1 MNIKARCFTATVLA
15 LLLIPF
21 SVSAQ
26 DSSIYWQCP
35 EETANHP
42 GAGTAVNATDPEDIF
57 VRKTNLDG
65 SATKC
70 DHLTAGDGI
79 TTMADDKEGGLGKRL
94 YIFGFNRVAAPGETV
109 SSLSHEIVDGVELP
123 TTAPDVAS
131 GNYPSWVMEQGTF
144 AANAPAPTIVMNED
158 DEFFL
163 NLTNTGMIQRP
174 DLFDPHTVHF
184 HGFPNASAIFDG
196 LPDASIAIN
205 MGATLT
211 YYYQPKDAGTYM
223 YHCHVEATEHMQMGM
238 LGNLFVRPRQDRCET
253 FDASYP
259 ESMPAQLAALPGQI
273 SDAEAAIDSYLG
285 SLGNIAPLNSLT
297 PAELLA
303 YLNTVYAYV
312 AANPGF
318 NWETGL
324 GLRNWIRDNIFTTGG
339 NGLRNNQSNRLAA
352 IFRDGYKSAN
362 DTLVALLD
370 KQAQLPELIAR
381 YEGVPG
387 TTCPAGHT
395 PGVSHY
401 VYDNDNG
408 STRYDVEVP
417 IQLGSF
423 DPDFHD
429 ASFSTQALPFATMRD
444 RYFLLNGR
452 GYPDTT
458 STDTLSTV
466 DELGR
471 TQYSQPVNT
480 VIKATPGQR
489 ILLRIS
495 NLNVTDIYTVGVNG
509 LPMQVVGLDARL
521 LQDDDGNDMSYKTNS
536 ITIGGGQSAD
546 VIIDTT
552 GMALGQTFFFY
563 TKNLD
568 KLANDA
574 ENLGGMMTEIQ
585 IQAPL

>member
-1 MNIKARCFTATVLA
+1 MNSHSIIRAEIARILSKGLLTTSVLIA
-15 LLLIPF
+15 A
-21 SVSAQ
+21 SVPVANAE
-26 DSSIYWQCP
+26 DSSIFWQCP
-35 EETANHP
+35 TETANHP
-42 GAGTAVNATDPEDIF
+42 GAGTPVNATDVDDQVF
-57 VRKTNLDG
+57 VRKINADG
-65 SATKC
+65 SAIKC

-79 TTMADDKEGGLGKRL
+79 TTMADDLDGTGLGKRM
-94 YIFGFNRVAAPGETV
+94 YIFGFDRVAAPGE
-109 SSLSHEIVDGVELP
+109 IVDNTSPLVDNTPLATSP
-123 TTAPDVAS
+123 TSTAPDIAS

-144 AANAPAPTIVMNED
+144 AANAPGPTIVMNED
-158 DEFFL
+158 DEYFL

-196 LPDASIAIN
+196 LPDSGVAIN

-253 FDASYP
+253 F
-259 ESMPAQLAALPGQI
+259 EQLV
-273 SDAEAAIDSYLG
+273 IDGTPS
-285 SLGNIAPLNSLT
+285 PLQG
-297 PAELLA
+297 E
-303 YLNTVYAYV
+303 
-312 AANPGF
+312 
-318 NWETGL
+318 
-324 GLRNWIRDNIFTTGG
+324 
-339 NGLRNNQSNRLAA
+339 
-352 IFRDGYKSAN
+352 
-362 DTLVALLD
+362 
-370 KQAQLPELIAR
+370 
-381 YEGVPG
+381 PG
-387 TTCPAGHT
+387 TTCPAGHA
-395 PGVSHY
+395 PGDKY
-401 VYDNDNG
+401 AFDDGDG

-429 ASFSTQALPFATMRD
+429 ASFSTQPLPFAKMRD

-458 STDTLSTV
+458 QSATVSTV

-480 VIKATPGQR
+480 VIEAASGQK
-489 ILLRIS
+489 ILLRVS
-495 NLNVTDIYTVGVNG
+495 NLNVTDVYTVGVNG
-509 LPMQVVGLDARL
+509 LPMEVIALDARL
-521 LQDDDGNDMSYKTNS
+521 LRDDDGNNMYYKTNS

-552 GMALGQTFFFY
+552 GLASGQTFFFY

-585 IQAPL
+585 VL

>member
-1 MNIKARCFTATVLA
+1 MKFTIRGIAAVAFSMLFV
-15 LLLIPF
+15 PF
-21 SVSAQ
+21 GASAQ
-26 DSSIYWQCP
+26 DSSIFWQCP
-35 EETANHP
+35 QETANHP
-42 GAGTAVNATDPEDIF
+42 AIPNNLGSTDAEDIY
-57 VRKTNLDG
+57 VRQANDDG
-65 SATKC
+65 SRIKC

-109 SSLSHEIVDGVELP
+109 SSLSHEIVNGVELP
-123 TTAPDVAS
+123 TTAPDIAS

-158 DEFFL
+158 DEYFL

-238 LGNLFVRPRQDRCET
+238 LGNLFVRPRQDRCEML
-253 FDASYP
+253 
-259 ESMPAQLAALPGQI
+259 EALPAG
-273 SDAEAAIDSYLG
+273 DPRHDL
-285 SLGNIAPLNSLT
+285 
-297 PAELLA
+297 
-303 YLNTVYAYV
+303 
-312 AANPGF
+312 PG
-318 NWETGL
+318 
-324 GLRNWIRDNIFTTGG
+324 
-339 NGLRNNQSNRLAA
+339 A
-352 IFRDGYKSAN
+352 
-362 DTLVALLD
+362 
-370 KQAQLPELIAR
+370 
-381 YEGVPG
+381 
-387 TTCPAGHT
+387 TCPAGHVA
-395 PGVSHY
+395 GDKY
-401 VYDNDNG
+401 AFDDGDG

-429 ASFSTQALPFATMRD
+429 ASFNTQALPFAKMRD

-452 GYPDTT
+452 GYPDTK
-458 STDTLSTV
+458 STAAVSTV

-509 LPMQVVGLDARL
+509 LPMIVVGLDARML
-521 LQDDDGNDMSYKTNS
+521 RDDDGNNMSYKANS

-552 GMALGQTFFFY
+552 GMASGQTFFFY

-585 IQAPL
+585 IVASL